1 MNPNKLQAD
10 LDEIMESGLKKVH
23 IPYVKG
29 KGKSV
34 RIKNTIFRESKKE
47 GGYILFDVAT
57 HKRVAT
63 TFSKRGAIAYSKASA
78 RNNKETAQEVLRLD
92 QHLGKHYMDSLFHKH
107 TIEQTDDEFRRD
119 AAEMRFELAKDHTWN
134 YICQLDEYIFDD

>member
-1 MNPNKLQAD
+1 MDPNKLQAD

-47 GGYILFDVAT
+47 GGFLLFDVST
-57 HKRVAT
+57 HKRVAH
-63 TFSKRGAIAYSKASA
+63 TFSKRGAIAYSKARA
-78 RNNKETAQEVLRLD
+78 KNNAELAKEVLRLD
-92 QHLGKHYMDSLFHKH
+92 QNLGKHYMDSLFRKH
-107 TIEQTDDEFRRD
+107 TIEQTDDEMRRD
-119 AAEMRFELAKDHTWN
+119 AAEMRFELAKDNTWN